1 MWMRKGAA
9 AARRAE
15 RALAEHAM
23 KVAPSADAEGT
34 KRRLDGRV
42 VRHVERERRLGIGV
56 GVGRHDQNCSGV
68 RLGGVAGGS
77 RERGVGFGL
86 AGLGAEPPPL
96 SDLPSF
102 GGVAV
107 EDVEGCGGGEAA
119 CRSVQPQAA
128 GILAS
133 VCDEP
138 VREPPPPPLP
148 G

>member
-1 MWMRKGAA
+1 
-9 AARRAE
+9 
-15 RALAEHAM
+15 M
-23 KVAPSADAEGT
+23 KVQSCSKCRLRGHET
-34 KRRLDGRV
+34 QRLDGQV
-42 VRHVERERRLGIGV
+42 VRHVGIGV
-56 GVGRHDQNCSGV
+56 GGSSTAPAPPPPPVVAGGLARGP
-68 RLGGVAGGS
+68 GGVAGGS

-107 EDVEGCGGGEAA
+107 EEGYDGGEAA

-128 GILAS
+128 GVAR
-133 VCDEP
+133 VCDVP
-138 VREPPPPPLP
+138 VCEPPPPPLP

>member
-1 MWMRKGAA
+1 
-9 AARRAE
+9 
-15 RALAEHAM
+15 M

-68 RLGGVAGGS
+68 RLG
-77 RERGVGFGL
+77 
-86 AGLGAEPPPL
+86 EPLPL

-128 GILAS
+128 GVAR
-133 VCDEP
+133 VCDVP
-138 VREPPPPPLP
+138 VCEPPPPPLP